1 MFAIPKIKA
10 KNRPSSTLVSD
21 ILQFKWEDVSKKEE
35 IDRGS
40 FGAVYLTE
48 FNNVP
53 VVVTKLHGR
62 DEDSSKEF
70 TKESKAK
77 SNLYKLERND
87 AGIFFT
93 LLKTFLQQRILQ
105 FK

>member
-21 ILQFKWEDVSKKEE
+21 IVQFKWEDVSKKEE

-53 VVVTKLHGR
+53 VVVKKLHGR

-70 TKESKAK
+70 TKESK
-77 SNLYKLERND
+77 
-87 AGIFFT
+87 
-93 LLKTFLQQRILQ
+93 LLKSLQHEKVVKLKAICTNSNAMMLE
-105 FK
+105 FSSPF